1 VPIVAIDLETD
12 PVANGFVASLAHPGG
27 NVTGFFLDLPEMSG
41 KLLQLLKDAVPGAT
55 RFGVLWDAAITR
67 AQFEATETAA
77 RAAGIAIQSAPVRS
91 AGDLA
96 GALERVVRDG
106 ARALVVLSAPLTRL
120 YQARIDEI
128 ALRHRLPSVTV
139 FALLPAGAGFMSYG
153 PDLDAM
159 FRRSGTYVQRI
170 LRGARVGD
178 LPVERPSKFELGV
191 NLRTARALG
200 ITIPQTLLLRA
211 DQVIE

>member
-1 VPIVAIDLETD
+1 
-12 PVANGFVASLAHPGG
+12 
-27 NVTGFFLDLPEMSG
+27 MSG
-41 KLLQLLKDAVPGAT
+41 KLLQLLKEAVPGAT

-67 AQFEATETAA
+67 AQFEATDTAA
-77 RAAGIAIQSAPVRS
+77 RAEGISIHSAAVRS
-91 AGDLA
+91 PGDLG
-96 GALERVVRDG
+96 GALERAVRDG

-120 YQARIDEI
+120 HQARIDEL
-128 ALRHRLPSVTV
+128 ALRHRLPSMTV
-139 FALLPAGAGFMSYG
+139 FALLPGSTGFMSYG

-159 FRRSGTYVQRI
+159 FRRSGTSVHRI
-170 LRGARVGD
+170 LKGARVGD

-191 NLRTARALG
+191 NLRTAKALG

>member
-1 VPIVAIDLETD
+1 
-12 PVANGFVASLAHPGG
+12 
-27 NVTGFFLDLPEMSG
+27 
-41 KLLQLLKDAVPGAT
+41 
-55 RFGVLWDAAITR
+55 
-67 AQFEATETAA
+67 
-77 RAAGIAIQSAPVRS
+77 VRS

-96 GALERVVRDG
+96 GALERVARDG

-120 YQARIDEI
+120 HQARIDEI